1 MLRGMVQVSPYI
13 CSSLHIMMVTSS
25 VSFLQALVSIC
36 MYMYVNVCI
45 MYVYCSICMYMYVY
59 VCICMYNSKVGV
71 KKSKYEK
78 QYMRVYWCICM
89 YMYVFVGIWTYVYV
103 YIGLHIYI
111 HTYTDMGWEVTPSHC
126 QWCGPGVL
134 QVQVTHIL
142 ASAIEGGF
150 GRRRMGI
157 CTDTHC

>member
-36 MYMYVNVCI
+36 MFMYVNVCI
-45 MYVYCSICMYMYVY
+45 MYVYCSICMYMCVY

-78 QYMRVYWCICM
+78 QYMQVYWCICV
-89 YMYVFVGIWTYVYV
+89 YMYVFVGI
-103 YIGLHIYI
+103 
-111 HTYTDMGWEVTPSHC
+111 
-126 QWCGPGVL
+126 
-134 QVQVTHIL
+134 
-142 ASAIEGGF
+142 
-150 GRRRMGI
+150 
-157 CTDTHC
+157 